1 MKMLQKVLGCG
12 TVAAA
17 FAISAS
23 TVQANLVV
31 DPNFAGPGT
40 ANPITVAGV
49 NQGWALFSGA
59 SSASFAGN
67 MPASI
72 YSPLGSPAVNT
83 ALLETANV
91 GNNWNPAGAYEIVT
105 GITPGQTYTFS
116 IWALTDT
123 ANDAFSATGGM
134 LVQLGFETPALGGAS
149 TVENPNN
156 VVGLNAAVPAVQ
168 GVWTEYSVSATAPAG
183 YTDAIMYNMFQD
195 NGSTTITENMYYD
208 GASLVAAPEPTTLA
222 LAGLGGAAA
231 LSLIRRRKV

>member
-1 MKMLQKVLGCG
+1 MFNKVLGCG
-12 TVAAA
+12 AVAATL
-17 FAISAS
+17 AISSA
-23 TVQANLVV
+23 TAQPNLVV

-40 ANPITVAGV
+40 ANPITVTGV
-49 NQGWALFSGA
+49 NQGWALFNGA

-72 YSPLGSPAVNT
+72 YSPLGSPAVTT

-116 IWALTDT
+116 IWGLTDT
-123 ANDAFSATGGM
+123 ANDAFSATAG
-134 LVQLGFETPALGGAS
+134 LLIQLGFETSALGGAS
-149 TVENPNN
+149 TVENPGN
-156 VVGLNAAVPAVQ
+156 VVGINAALPAVQ

-195 NGSTTITENMYYD
+195 NGSTAATENMYYD
-208 GASLVAAPEPTTLA
+208 NASLVAAPEPTTLA
-222 LAGLGGAAA
+222 LAGLGGMSL
-231 LSLIRRRKV
+231 LSLIRRRKS